1 MAASPSKP
9 KNKIIA
15 KGKKGFFSV
24 IFSRM
29 GVVLILLLLQIGA
42 LMMIYLR
49 FGNYWPHFYG
59 AMEALSILMVLYLIN
74 TDAAAYYKTTWLVFL
89 LIAPVAAVPFYFYL
103 KLDVGHRTLLSRL
116 RRISRETASAIP
128 LTGAEKTLADRSPVD
143 HSLSCYLR
151 RVDGYPTYQNS
162 GVTYYPTG
170 EEFFPAFLEDLR
182 AAKSFIFM
190 EYFIIQPGEM
200 WDQVVDILAEKAD
213 RGVDV
218 RLIFDGTCEFFR
230 VPRDY
235 AAGLRARNI
244 QTHVFAPIRPFV
256 STHYNYRDHRKITV
270 IDGRVAYTGGI
281 NFADE
286 YLNLIHP
293 FGHWKDT
300 ALRLTGE
307 AVRTFTLLFL
317 QTWQMDQKE
326 FDLEPYLSAFQPEPD
341 ARGWVIPYGDHP
353 LDDELLGEQVYMHIL
368 NTATRY
374 VHIMTPY
381 LILDSEMETA
391 LKFAAKRGVDVTI
404 LMPAIPD
411 KKIPFA
417 IAKGHYPALIAAG
430 VKIYSYTP
438 GFLHAKSF
446 VSDDCRAV
454 VGSIN
459 LDYRSL
465 CHHFEVAAY
474 LYDCPAVA
482 DVERDFQ
489 RTLRQS
495 RLVTRSDAAHPG
507 AFYWIAGRLMKVF
520 APLM

>member
-1 MAASPSKP
+1 MANSSKP

-15 KGKKGFFSV
+15 KGKKGILNV
-24 IFSRM
+24 IFSRS

-42 LMMIYLR
+42 LLAIYLR

-59 AMEALSILMVLYLIN
+59 AMEVLSIVMAIYLIN
-74 TDAAAYYKTTWLVFL
+74 TDAAAYYKSTWLVFL
-89 LIAPVAAVPFYFYL
+89 LIAPVAAVPLYFYL
-103 KLDVGHRTLLSRL
+103 NLDVGHRTLLSRL
-116 RRISRETASAIP
+116 RRVSRESASSP
-128 LTGAEKTLADRSPVD
+128 ADY
-143 HSLSCYLR
+143 SLSCYLR

-162 GVTYYPTG
+162 GVRYYPSG
-170 EEFFPAFLEDLR
+170 ETFFASFLDDLR
-182 AAKSFIFM
+182 QAKSFIFM
-190 EYFIIQPGEM
+190 EFFIIQPGEM
-200 WDQVVDILAEKAD
+200 WDAVVDVLAEKAD

-218 RLIFDGTCEFFR
+218 RLIFDGTCEIFR
-230 VPRDY
+230 VPLDY

-256 STHYNYRDHRKITV
+256 STHYNYRDHRKIAV
-270 IDGRVAYTGGI
+270 IDGRVAYTGGV

-286 YLNLIHP
+286 YINRIHP
-293 FGHWKDT
+293 FGQWKDS

-317 QTWQMDQKE
+317 QTWQIDQKE
-326 FDLEPYLSAFQPEPD
+326 LNFEPYLSTFYPD
-341 ARGWVIPYGDHP
+341 TEARGYVIPYGDHP
-353 LDDELLGEQVYMHIL
+353 LDDELLGEQVYLHIL

-374 VHIMTPY
+374 VHIMSPY

-417 IAKGHYPALIAAG
+417 LAKGHYPALIAAG

-489 RTLRQS
+489 QTLRQC
-495 RLVTRSDAAHPG
+495 RQITRHDAAHPG
-507 AFYWIAGRLMKVF
+507 AFYWLMGKLMKVF